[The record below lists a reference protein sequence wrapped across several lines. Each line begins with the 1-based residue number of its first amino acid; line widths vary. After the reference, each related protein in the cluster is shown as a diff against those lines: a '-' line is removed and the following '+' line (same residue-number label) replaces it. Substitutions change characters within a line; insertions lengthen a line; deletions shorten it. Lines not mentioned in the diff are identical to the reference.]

1 MAKTRNRTKK
11 TTTTKMSATSRKL
24 LRGANQNLIQQQAEA
39 AEERRLRV
47 VESLNMVKVEP
58 RWDALRQRQLSTL
71 TQSITSKVLLTASA
85 HGYSPECRIQYG
97 TPRGGHGITAFTD
110 MKELVVIFDPN
121 WIPADPFWS
130 LYENIR
136 VPEAVASS
144 VTDFSDDMTLAVE
157 AIIGASYHELAHIR
171 FSPQLDRL
179 VSEQPSGWE
188 HNEGLTRKV
197 WNILEDQRI
206 ETAAT
211 VVSPNLSR
219 FFTSCISML
228 DLKSEWTSVT
238 SSTYSKI
245 PYSFV
250 AGRLYL
256 PEEWRLAS
264 RAEYVEEQG
273 EERTEELEEIVWGFM
288 QAPTLGEQ
296 FPWIDRMIQFLSEE
310 AESSKDDSK
319 NASTPQQEE
328 GESEEEGGSE
338 EQGGGQSI
346 EDLLNDF
353 LDQTPMGN
361 EQTKDNGFS
370 GADDDDLSK
379 AAEEIEDLLS
389 DSTEGKLPSIPE
401 APSDGKP
408 DPLVESVISE
418 TASSTQQGDGQ
429 SSLPRNVDTEQNRA
443 LSSEKIAEAESIADR
458 LVQEL
463 TSAAS
468 KNAPRWREYTDHGS
482 VNAFR
487 YRTKSRG
494 DRNFYRQREGSVSL
508 GFDMDVS
515 VLLDHSGSMW
525 AHEESISVVGHAVK
539 RACDELGVP
548 CTVTLFETNC
558 TLLYG
563 VEDEP
568 TGVLVTSLGGT
579 NPFNALRDLDQQRT
593 DEDRDHLVLIVTD
606 GQFDQNVQ
614 MVSGAEGRYFVGL
627 GLGDDRVVS
636 SLQSNGVPDSF
647 RIDDLLLIPEIL
659 GDHILSLALS

>member
-47 VESLNMVKVEP
+47 VQSLNMVKVEP

-85 HGYSPECRIQYG
+85 HGYSPKCRIQHG

-179 VSEQPSGWE
+179 VSEQPEGWE
-188 HNEGLTRKV
+188 HSEGLTRKV

-228 DLKSEWTSVT
+228 DLKSEWTSIT

-296 FPWIDRMIQFLSEE
+296 FPWIDRMIRFLSEE
-310 AESSKDDSK
+310 AESSKDDPK

-328 GESEEEGGSE
+328 GDSE
-338 EQGGGQSI
+338 EQGGDQSV
-346 EDLLNDF
+346 EDLLNNF

-370 GADDDDLSK
+370 GADD
-379 AAEEIEDLLS
+379 EDLFNAAQEIGELIRNKAG
-389 DSTEGKLPSIPE
+389 EKLPKLPE
-401 APSDGKP
+401 DPSDGKP
-408 DPLVESVISE
+408 DPTVESVISE
-418 TASSTQQGDGQ
+418 TSSATQQGDGQ
-429 SSLPRNVDTEQNRA
+429 SSLPRNSDVDQNAR
-443 LSSEKIAEAESIADR
+443 LSDEKIAEAESIAER

-563 VEDEP
+563 IEDEP
-568 TGVLVTSLGGT
+568 TGVRVTTLGGT
-579 NPFNALRDLDQQRT
+579 EPLDALKDLDSQRT
-593 DEDRDHLVLIVTD
+593 DDDRDHLVLIVTD
-606 GQFDQNVQ
+606 GQFERNVE
-614 MVSGAEGRYFVGL
+614 MVAGAKGRYFVGL